1 MIPRWVRQDVVEAL
15 DSQPAVALVGPRQ
28 VGKTTLAVEIAEQ
41 RGGLYLDLENPLD
54 LAKLS
59 EPVGFLGAHR
69 DRLVVIDEIHRAPEL
84 FPVLRGIIDAGRRE
98 GKGTG
103 RFLVLGSAA
112 LDLMRQSETLA
123 GRIRYVP
130 MGPLTLPETGPP
142 DRLWLRGGFPNSMLA
157 PDDRES
163 LRWRQDFIQT
173 YLERDIPLF
182 GPRIPAETLRRFWT
196 MLAHRQGSLLNAS
209 DLARAL
215 EVSAQTVTRYL
226 DLLCDLLLVRRVPP
240 FVGNVGKRLVK
251 SPRVYVRDSGLVHA
265 LLGLESLDDV
275 LSHPVVGASWEGF
288 VLENLLTFLPWRTEP
303 SHYRSSGGAEIDLV
317 LSFASGALWA
327 IEVKRSPAAKPQRGF
342 HEACEAIGVQRRI
355 LVRSGEGRFP
365 LGNGVESVGLA
376 DLCDEL
382 RRHA

>member
-1 MIPRWVRQDVVEAL
+1 MISRWVHKEVVEAL

-28 VGKTTLAVEIAEQ
+28 VGKTTLAVEIAGQ
-41 RGGLYLDLENPLD
+41 RGGLYLDLENPID

-59 EPVGFLGAHR
+59 EPVGFLGAHQ
-69 DRLVVIDEIHRAPEL
+69 DRLIVLDEIHRAPDL

-130 MGPLTLPETGPP
+130 MTPLTLPETGTP

-163 LRWRQDFIQT
+163 LRWRRDFIQT

-215 EVSAQTVTRYL
+215 EVSAQTVSRYL

-240 FVGNVGKRLVK
+240 FVGDVGKRLVK

>member
-1 MIPRWVRQDVVEAL
+1 
-15 DSQPAVALVGPRQ
+15 
-28 VGKTTLAVEIAEQ
+28 
-41 RGGLYLDLENPLD
+41 
-54 LAKLS
+54 
-59 EPVGFLGAHR
+59 
-69 DRLVVIDEIHRAPEL
+69 
-84 FPVLRGIIDAGRRE
+84 
-98 GKGTG
+98 
-103 RFLVLGSAA
+103 
-112 LDLMRQSETLA
+112 
-123 GRIRYVP
+123 
-130 MGPLTLPETGPP
+130 
-142 DRLWLRGGFPNSMLA
+142 MLA

-163 LRWRQDFIQT
+163 LRWRQNFIQT

-342 HEACEAIGVQRRI
+342 HEACEALGVQRRI

-382 RRHA
+382 RRLA